1 MKANGANHCLLSQLA
16 IIKRWAAVF
25 WRKTRKAKNRQYLR
39 RDAVDAHSSV
49 GPFSAQSLSQ
59 FDHTGLGCVV

>member
-1 MKANGANHCLLSQLA
+1 M
-16 IIKRWAAVF
+16 F

-49 GPFSAQSLSQ
+49 GPFSTQSLSQ
-59 FDHTGLGCVV
+59 FDHTGLGCVVRKLLLRMGDWTVKGGKKMSY